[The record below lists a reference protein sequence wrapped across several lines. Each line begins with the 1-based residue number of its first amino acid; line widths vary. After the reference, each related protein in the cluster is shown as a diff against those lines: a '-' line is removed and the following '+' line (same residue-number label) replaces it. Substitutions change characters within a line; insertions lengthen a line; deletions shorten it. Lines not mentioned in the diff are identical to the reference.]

1 MWGSGEM
8 ADAHALG
15 ACALTGVWV
24 RLPPSPPIFRT
35 ITGRQSDFLVAT
47 TSRQSFKLKKI
58 NV

>member
-15 ACALTGVWV
+15 ACALIGVWV

-35 ITGRQSDFLVAT
+35 ITGRQSDSVVAT
-47 TSRQSFKLKKI
+47 TSR
-58 NV
+58 